1 MADSSMGTVVTNI
14 LSPAQAQQIAADNKK
29 RFDDMVAGR
38 IPRHR
43 PAPKDP
49 VVEAEEKAYY
59 EEFQEWER
67 RDQYPTNW
75 EATVMRMHQ
84 NGLLLPDDSDEDD
97 EYAFLE
103 EPEDDYRREMSEL
116 DSLFQM
122 KDRLKVINPLP
133 LHPFMDR
140 RYYISREYTEKMLRQ
155 DAAQGRPIP
164 PEPSGP
170 EKWQA
175 LYREKNPNIAE
186 KIAEGNQK
194 RELAPQDMPP
204 SSPRRPTLD

>member
-1 MADSSMGTVVTNI
+1 MGTVVTNI

-103 EPEDDYRREMSEL
+103 VRAVSPVREAITAARRSAFSSHPPRTPL
-116 DSLFQM
+116 GKPQLPAAAPCSLPAGAGG
-122 KDRLKVINPLP
+122 RLPARDVG
-133 LHPFMDR
+133 
-140 RYYISREYTEKMLRQ
+140 
-155 DAAQGRPIP
+155 A
-164 PEPSGP
+164 
-170 EKWQA
+170 
-175 LYREKNPNIAE
+175 
-186 KIAEGNQK
+186 
-194 RELAPQDMPP
+194 
-204 SSPRRPTLD
+204 